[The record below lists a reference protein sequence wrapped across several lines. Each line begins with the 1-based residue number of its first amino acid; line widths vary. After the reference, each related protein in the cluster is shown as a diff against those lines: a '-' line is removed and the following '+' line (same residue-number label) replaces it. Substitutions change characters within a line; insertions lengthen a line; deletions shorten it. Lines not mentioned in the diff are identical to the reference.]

1 MGAVA
6 NYATLDDDATLAVL
20 DGDAAVL
27 LGDDA
32 CGILVRGLD
41 GTSNV
46 QVLDGGVLHI
56 LEGRSIFSAG
66 GVVEGQRLLVAVEN
80 AGEVVVAGARH
91 VADGDVAVSPSCR

>member
-6 NYATLDDDATLAVL
+6 ARATLDDYAALAVL

-32 CGILVRGLD
+32 CGVLVRGLD
-41 GTSNV
+41 GASDM

-56 LEGRSIFSAG
+56 LEGRGILSAS
-66 GVVEGQRLLVAVEN
+66 GVVEGQRLLVAVER

-91 VADGDVAVSPSCR
+91 AGHADVIG